1 MRLSSPPTR
10 LALAL
15 AAALAL
21 AGCQPAADEA
31 TPMPTSDAA
40 ASDASAAAPTAAP
53 APDAPRSAIFLHP
66 DGMAAN
72 TWAAARLMQVGPD
85 GRLAWD
91 ALPRLA
97 IYVGPSLDSVTQ
109 SSNGGATTHAFGVR
123 AELDSYGLVGGQV
136 PTAASGQARSLMKE
150 AQAAGKKVAL
160 LNSSSLTEPGTG
172 AFLASVASRDDE
184 AEIASQILAAR
195 PDIALGG
202 GEMFFLPKGVQGRH
216 GGGVREDGRNLVE
229 EAKAAGY
236 TVVFTAD
243 ELAAL
248 PADASKVLGLFA
260 AESTFNEMDEA
271 ALAEAGLPAFQPQA
285 PRFDAMLAFILARFK
300 DAPNGYF
307 IVGNEEGTDNLS
319 GENNAVATLDAAA
332 GADRAIALA
341 LAGAEADPGLT
352 VVVASDSDN
361 GGLNATSDDL
371 DDPEDLPRPLPDRT
385 ANGSPLDSD
394 NGEPFLTPPDANG
407 NRIPFYLTWASDS
420 DSAGGTVVRGIGPGA
435 ALIEGTVD
443 ATTVYK
449 ALHLGLFDGAPG
461 AASPD
466 EAATP

>member
-1 MRLSSPPTR
+1 MTAPIRLPSTR
-10 LALAL
+10 LAIAL

-21 AGCQPAADEA
+21 AGCQPANDDA
-31 TPMPTSDAA
+31 TPVDAA
-40 ASDASAAAPTAAP
+40 DAEANAAAAAVD
-53 APDAPRSAIFLHP
+53 AEAAATGNAPRSAIFLHP

-72 TWAAARLMQVGPD
+72 TWSAARLMQVGPD

-97 IYVGPSLDSVTQ
+97 IYVGPSLDSVNQ
-109 SSNGGATTHAFGVR
+109 SSNGGATTHAYGVR
-123 AELDSYGLVGGQV
+123 AQLDSYGQINGAVS
-136 PTAASGQARSLMKE
+136 TAASGKAMSLMRE
-150 AQAAGKKVAL
+150 AQAAGKKVAI

-172 AFLASVASRDDE
+172 AFLASVAERDDE
-184 AEIASQILAAR
+184 AEIAAQILAAA

-216 GGGVREDGRNLVE
+216 GEGVREDGRNLVE

-248 PADASKVLGLFA
+248 PAEATKVLGLFA
-260 AESTFNEMDEA
+260 HEGTFNEMDEA
-271 ALAEAGLPAFQPQA
+271 GLAAAGLPAFQPQA
-285 PRFDAMLAFILARFK
+285 PRFDTMLAFILARFEG
-300 DAPNGYF
+300 APNGYF

-341 LAGAEADPGLT
+341 LAEAKTDPGLT

-371 DDPEDLPRPLPDRT
+371 NDPEDLPRPLPDRT

-435 ALIEGTVD
+435 QVIEGTVD
-443 ATTVYK
+443 ATAVYK
-449 ALHLGLFDGAPG
+449 ALHAGLFGEATDAP
-461 AASPD
+461 A
-466 EAATP
+466 E